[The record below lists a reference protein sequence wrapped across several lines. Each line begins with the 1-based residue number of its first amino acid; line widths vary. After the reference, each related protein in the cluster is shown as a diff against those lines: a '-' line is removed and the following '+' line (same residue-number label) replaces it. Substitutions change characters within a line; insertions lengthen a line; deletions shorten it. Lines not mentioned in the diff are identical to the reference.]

1 MVRAHIDNTELKL
14 RPGML
19 MTVRLV
25 TTQREALMVPEDALV
40 QRGNQAFVYTV
51 EEDKAR
57 MTTVEQGER
66 YAGWIEVKQGLALG
80 DPVIVEGVIK
90 VRDGS
95 PVIPTGTTAKR
106 PEQPEPDDG
115 RQAQPPPP
123 A

>member
-1 MVRAHIDNTELKL
+1 
-14 RPGML
+14 
-19 MTVRLV
+19 MTVRLI

-51 EEDKAR
+51 AEGKAR
-57 MTTVEQGER
+57 MTTVDQGER
-66 YAGWIEVKQGLALG
+66 YAGWVEIRQGLALG

-95 PVIPTGTTAKR
+95 PVVAAGITASG
-106 PEQPEPDDG
+106 PEDSGSDTG
-115 RQAQPPPP
+115 RQERRPPP